1 MFNGDQGAPWHQ
13 QKPITNI
20 QAKHPFNYFLHHKTL
35 CDVSEWVVVV
45 VVVVG
50 EMCSKSR
57 NTQIWLT

>member
-20 QAKHPFNYFLHHKTL
+20 QAKRPFNYFLHHKTL

-50 EMCSKSR
+50 ELSTSI
-57 NTQIWLT
+57 N